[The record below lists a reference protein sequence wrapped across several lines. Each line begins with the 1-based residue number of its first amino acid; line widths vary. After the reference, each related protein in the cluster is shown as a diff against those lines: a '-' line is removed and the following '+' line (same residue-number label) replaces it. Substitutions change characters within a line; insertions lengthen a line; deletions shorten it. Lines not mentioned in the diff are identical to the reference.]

1 MKLLRVLSTASFAI
15 LLTLILPGCHQPQFG
30 NHYNTSQEIAL
41 GQQIANQVDKQN
53 KIDMDPQDNTRVQRI
68 AQAIF
73 AQAQKARPDIT
84 YQIKIIEGPDVNA
97 FSLPGG
103 WIYIYTGL
111 LDKVGNDDDALAC
124 VIGHETAHAV
134 LRHVVKQISDEE
146 GKGTLVEALGVFT
159 GNADLY
165 NAADAA
171 VELQELHFSR
181 QDEYQADQ
189 YGLMFAYDAGFD
201 PYGLPRFFDKLEK
214 IEKSD
219 GSTPAWAADH
229 PITKNRIL
237 RANELIEVLRT
248 NDGKYPPNLQVDNK

>member
-1 MKLLRVLSTASFAI
+1 MKALRKSLTIASALF
-15 LLTLILPGCHQPQFG
+15 LFLVVPGCHQPQFG
-30 NHYNTSQEIAL
+30 PHYDTNQEVAL
-41 GQQIANQVDKQN
+41 GQQIANEVEKEN

-73 AQAQKARPDIT
+73 AQARKARPDVL
-84 YQIKIIEGPDVNA
+84 YQIKIIQGPEVNA

-103 WIYIYTGL
+103 WIYVYTGL
-111 LDKVGNDDDALAC
+111 LDTVGNDDDALAC
-124 VIGHETAHAV
+124 VIGHETAHVV

-146 GKGTLVEALGVFT
+146 DKGTLVEALGVFS
-159 GNADLY
+159 GSY
-165 NAADAA
+165 NAYSLADAA
-171 VELQELHFSR
+171 VQLQELHFSR

-189 YGLMFAYDAGFD
+189 YGLMFAYDAGYD
-201 PYGLPRFFDKLEK
+201 PYGLPRFFEKLEK
-214 IEKSD
+214 VEKDD

-237 RANELIEVLRT
+237 RADELIEVLRT